1 MHAEVLMSRR
11 VSALALVILGGI
23 WCLTASPAA
32 SFDRFEAQSPAAA
45 PAPARAPLSDAEI
58 EQFLLK
64 GDVIRT
70 KSVKK
75 GTTGTTRVT
84 MTVGAFTHDGQIQ
97 TIDDSKREFRTDRG
111 VEFNFRDSWMFNVA
125 AYKIDRLIGL
135 NLVPPS
141 VARTYKGRRGAFT
154 WWIDDIKMDE
164 ADRFKE
170 KLTPPDL
177 DKWNQQ
183 MQLVRLFDQ
192 LIANVDRNLTNL
204 LIGNDWNVWAI
215 DHTRAFRTHT
225 NLKTPGNIGRC
236 DRQVFAKLKQLD
248 KTSIKEAVGEQLQT
262 YEIDALLKRRDLIVA
277 IIEQKGDAGLFDRK
291 Q

>member
-1 MHAEVLMSRR
+1 MSRR
-11 VSALALVILGGI
+11 VPALALVILGGI
-23 WCLTASPAA
+23 CCLTASPAA
-32 SFDRFEAQSPAAA
+32 SFDRFEAQTPAAA
-45 PAPARAPLSDAEI
+45 PAAVKAPLSDADI
-58 EQFLLK
+58 EKFLLN
-64 GDVIRT
+64 GQVIRT
-70 KSVKK
+70 RGVKK
-75 GTTGTTRVT
+75 GTTGTSRVT
-84 MTVGAFTHDGQIQ
+84 MTTEGLTHDGQIQ

-141 VARTYKGRRGAFT
+141 VARNYKGTQGAFT

-164 ADRFKE
+164 ADRYKD

-177 DKWNQQ
+177 ESWNQQ

-204 LIGNDWNVWAI
+204 LIGNDWSVWAI

-225 NLKTPGNIGRC
+225 NLKTPGNIARC
-236 DRQVFAKLKQLD
+236 DRQVLAKLKQLNT
-248 KTSIKEAVGEQLQT
+248 TSIKEAVGNHLQT
-262 YEIDALLKRRDLIVA
+262 YEIDAVIKRRDLIVA

-291 Q
+291 R

>member
-1 MHAEVLMSRR
+1 MSRR
-11 VSALALVILGGI
+11 VSAVALVILGGI
-23 WCLTASPAA
+23 WCLTAGLAA
-32 SFDRFEAQSPAAA
+32 SSDRFEAQAPAAAA
-45 PAPARAPLSDAEI
+45 PAAVRAPLSDAEI
-58 EQFLLK
+58 EEFLLK
-64 GDVIRT
+64 GQVIRT
-70 KSVKK
+70 KGVKK

-84 MTVGAFTHDGQIQ
+84 MTVGDFTHDGQIQ
-97 TIDDSKREFRTDRG
+97 TIDVSKREFRTDRG

-141 VARTYKGRRGAFT
+141 VARTYKGTHGAFT

-177 DKWNQQ
+177 EKWNQQ

-204 LIGNDWNVWAI
+204 LIGNDWSVWAI
-215 DHTRAFRTHT
+215 DHTRAFRTQT
-225 NLKTPGNIGRC
+225 NLKTPGNIARC

-248 KTSIKEAVGEQLQT
+248 KTTIKEAVGEQLQT
-262 YEIDALLKRRDLIVA
+262 YEIDAVIKRRDLIVA

>member
-1 MHAEVLMSRR
+1 MSRCF
-11 VSALALVILGGI
+11 SAVALVILGAL
-23 WCLTASPAA
+23 WCLTPSPAA
-32 SFDRFEAQSPAAA
+32 SYDRFEAQTPAAAA
-45 PAPARAPLSDAEI
+45 PAPANAKLSDDEI
-58 EQFLLK
+58 KQFLLK
-64 GDVIRT
+64 GEVIRT
-70 KSVKK
+70 KGVKK

-84 MTVGAFTHDGQIQ
+84 MTVGGFTHDAQIQ
-97 TIDDSKREFRTDRG
+97 TIDVSKREFQTDRG

-125 AYKIDRLIGL
+125 AYEIDRLIGL

-141 VARTYKGRRGAFT
+141 VARTYKGARGAFT

-164 ADRFKE
+164 ADRYKE

-204 LIGNDWNVWAI
+204 LIGNDWSVWAI
-215 DHTRAFRTHT
+215 DHTRAFRTNT
-225 NLKTPGNIGRC
+225 NLKTPGNIARC

-248 KTSIKEAVGEQLQT
+248 RTSIKLAVGEQLQT
-262 YEIDALLKRRDLIVA
+262 YEIDAVIKRRDLIVA
-277 IIEQKGDAGLFDRK
+277 LIEQKGEAGLFDRK

>member
-1 MHAEVLMSRR
+1 MSRR
-11 VSALALVILGGI
+11 FPAVALVILGGV
-23 WCLTASPAA
+23 WCLTSGPAA
-32 SFDRFEAQSPAAA
+32 SYDRVEAQAPAAAA
-45 PAPARAPLSDAEI
+45 PAAVKAPLSDAEI

-70 KSVKK
+70 KGVKK

-84 MTVGAFTHDGQIQ
+84 MTLGSFTHDGQIQ
-97 TIDDSKREFRTDRG
+97 TIDVSKREFRTDRG

-141 VARTYKGRRGAFT
+141 VARTYKGTHGAFT

-177 DKWNQQ
+177 EKWNQQ

-204 LIGNDWNVWAI
+204 LIGNDWSVWAI
-215 DHTRAFRTHT
+215 DHTRAFRTNT
-225 NLKTPGNIGRC
+225 NLKTPGNIARC

-248 KTSIKEAVGEQLQT
+248 RTSIKLAVGEQLQT
-262 YEIDALLKRRDLIVA
+262 YEIDAVIKRRDLIVA
-277 IIEQKGDAGLFDRK
+277 LIEQKGEAGLFDRK

>member
-1 MHAEVLMSRR
+1 MSRR
-11 VSALALVILGGI
+11 VSAVALVILSGI
-23 WCLTASPAA
+23 WCLTAGLAA
-32 SFDRFEAQSPAAA
+32 SYDRFEAQAPAAAA
-45 PAPARAPLSDAEI
+45 PAAARAPLSDAEI
-58 EQFLLK
+58 EEFLLK
-64 GDVIRT
+64 GQVIRT
-70 KSVKK
+70 KGVKK

-84 MTVGAFTHDGQIQ
+84 MTVGDFTHDGQIQ
-97 TIDDSKREFRTDRG
+97 TIDVSKREFRTDRG

-141 VARTYKGRRGAFT
+141 VARTYKGTHGAFT

-177 DKWNQQ
+177 EKWNQQ

-204 LIGNDWNVWAI
+204 LIGNDWSVWAI

-225 NLKTPGNIGRC
+225 NLKTPGNIARC

-248 KTSIKEAVGEQLQT
+248 KTTIKEAVGEQLQT
-262 YEIDALLKRRDLIVA
+262 YEIDAVLKRRDLIVA
-277 IIEQKGDAGLFDRK
+277 IIEQKGEAGLFDRK

>member
-1 MHAEVLMSRR
+1 MSRR
-11 VSALALVILGGI
+11 FPAVALVILGGV
-23 WCLTASPAA
+23 WCLTSGPAA
-32 SFDRFEAQSPAAA
+32 SYARVEAQAPAAAA
-45 PAPARAPLSDAEI
+45 PAAVKAPLSDAEI

-70 KSVKK
+70 KGVKK

-84 MTVGAFTHDGQIQ
+84 MTLGGFTHDGQIQ
-97 TIDDSKREFRTDRG
+97 TIDVSKREFRTDRG

-141 VARTYKGRRGAFT
+141 VARTYKGTRGAFT

-204 LIGNDWNVWAI
+204 LIGNDWSVWAI

-225 NLKTPGNIGRC
+225 NLKTPGNIARC

-248 KTSIKEAVGEQLQT
+248 KTAIKEAVGEQLQT
-262 YEIDALLKRRDLIVA
+262 YEIDAVLKRRDLIVA
-277 IIEQKGDAGLFDRK
+277 LIEQKGDGGLFDRK

>member
-1 MHAEVLMSRR
+1 MSRCF
-11 VSALALVILGGI
+11 SAVALVILGAL
-23 WCLTASPAA
+23 WCLTPSPAA
-32 SFDRFEAQSPAAA
+32 SYDRFEAQTPAAAA
-45 PAPARAPLSDAEI
+45 PAPANAKLSDDEI
-58 EQFLLK
+58 KQFLLK
-64 GDVIRT
+64 GEVIRT
-70 KSVKK
+70 KGVKK

-84 MTVGAFTHDGQIQ
+84 MTVGGFTHDAQIQ
-97 TIDDSKREFRTDRG
+97 TIDVSKREFQTDRG
-111 VEFNFRDSWMFNVA
+111 VEFNFRDSWMFNIA
-125 AYKIDRLIGL
+125 AYEIDRLIGL

-141 VARTYKGRRGAFT
+141 VARTYKGARGAFT

-164 ADRFKE
+164 ADRYKD

-204 LIGNDWNVWAI
+204 LIGNDWSVWAI
-215 DHTRAFRTHT
+215 DHTRAFRTNT
-225 NLKTPGNIGRC
+225 NLKTPGNIARC

-248 KTSIKEAVGEQLQT
+248 RTSIKLAVGEQLQT
-262 YEIDALLKRRDLIVA
+262 YEIDAVIKRRDLIVA
-277 IIEQKGDAGLFDRK
+277 LIEQKGEAGLFDRK

>member
-1 MHAEVLMSRR
+1 
-11 VSALALVILGGI
+11 
-23 WCLTASPAA
+23 
-32 SFDRFEAQSPAAA
+32 
-45 PAPARAPLSDAEI
+45 
-58 EQFLLK
+58 
-64 GDVIRT
+64 
-70 KSVKK
+70 
-75 GTTGTTRVT
+75 

-141 VARTYKGRRGAFT
+141 VARTYKGTRGAFT

-215 DHTRAFRTHT
+215 DHTRAFRTKHEPEDT
-225 NLKTPGNIGRC
+225 GQHRALRSTGLRQAEATRQDLDQGSRGRATPDLRDRCPPQAPRPDRRHHRTEGRG
-236 DRQVFAKLKQLD
+236 R
-248 KTSIKEAVGEQLQT
+248 AV
-262 YEIDALLKRRDLIVA
+262 
-277 IIEQKGDAGLFDRK
+277 
-291 Q
+291 

>member
-1 MHAEVLMSRR
+1 MSRR
-11 VSALALVILGGI
+11 FSAVALVLLGAV
-23 WCLTASPAA
+23 WCLTPSPAA
-32 SFDRFEAQSPAAA
+32 SYDRFEAQTPAAAA
-45 PAPARAPLSDAEI
+45 PAPANAKLSDDEI
-58 EQFLLK
+58 KQFLLK
-64 GDVIRT
+64 GEVIRT
-70 KSVKK
+70 KGVKK

-84 MTVGAFTHDGQIQ
+84 MTVGGFTHDAQIQ
-97 TIDDSKREFRTDRG
+97 TIDVSKREFQTDRG

-125 AYKIDRLIGL
+125 AYEIDRLIGL

-141 VARTYKGRRGAFT
+141 VARTYKGARGAFT

-164 ADRFKE
+164 ADRYKE

-204 LIGNDWNVWAI
+204 LIGNDWSVWAI
-215 DHTRAFRTHT
+215 DHTRAFRTNT
-225 NLKTPGNIGRC
+225 NLKTPGNIARC

-248 KTSIKEAVGEQLQT
+248 RTSIKLAVGEQLQT
-262 YEIDALLKRRDLIVA
+262 YEIDAVIKRRDLIVA
-277 IIEQKGDAGLFDRK
+277 LIEQKGEAGLFDRK

>member
-1 MHAEVLMSRR
+1 MSRR
-11 VSALALVILGGI
+11 FSAVALVILGAL
-23 WCLTASPAA
+23 WCLTPNPAA
-32 SFDRFEAQSPAAA
+32 SYDRFEAQTPAAAA
-45 PAPARAPLSDAEI
+45 PAPANAKLSDDEI
-58 EQFLLK
+58 KQFLLK
-64 GDVIRT
+64 GEVIRT
-70 KSVKK
+70 KGVKK

-84 MTVGAFTHDGQIQ
+84 MTVGGFTHDAQIQ
-97 TIDDSKREFRTDRG
+97 TIDVSKREFQTDRG

-125 AYKIDRLIGL
+125 AYEIDRLIGL

-141 VARTYKGRRGAFT
+141 VARTYKGARGAFT

-164 ADRFKE
+164 ADRYKE

-204 LIGNDWNVWAI
+204 LIGNDWSVWAI
-215 DHTRAFRTHT
+215 DHTRAFRTNT
-225 NLKTPGNIGRC
+225 NLKTPGNIARC

-248 KTSIKEAVGEQLQT
+248 RTSIKLAVGEQLQT
-262 YEIDALLKRRDLIVA
+262 YEIDAVIKRRDLIVA
-277 IIEQKGDAGLFDRK
+277 LIEQKGEAGLFDRK